1 MKNWK
6 KLALVFGLLLMS
18 SGCTSSK
25 KKQMET
31 LIAALEKTWSAS
43 SLKIETEHTLQLS
56 IWQKE
61 EEMTE
66 VLKIVQQVQGERET
80 VEEENWYHLALSGS
94 FDDQDYELQTWLM
107 EGTLYLI
114 DEQGSDFLTIEET
127 DYLSAVRENYGDF
140 IVAVPALED
149 VESIKSENK
158 EGRLRMT
165 LTLSSAALK
174 AMAEE
179 RQSVAEEALIT
190 AGTIFFVID
199 EEGYLC
205 EAQIELN
212 VEESDPSDPD
222 FQYLSVLRDHYRYR
236 DFDKTVIEE
245 LEGTQF
251 MERLNSYPVSTH
263 EELLSWLIKQEGYQ
277 LLEEGIYRQ
286 DYGDGEFYYFDFNA
300 GKYIYEYDEKQFLV
314 DWKTNIGTVGSCRYD
329 LAAQS
334 VLAGECSTSE
344 ISDLQYAL
352 QCLQYDLNGVIQD
365 WSLLEPGTEENK

>member
-56 IWQKE
+56 TWQKE

-66 VLKIVQQVQGERET
+66 ALKIVQQVQGERET

-114 DEQGSDFLTIEET
+114 DEQDSDFLAIEET

-140 IVAVPALED
+140 IVAPPALED
-149 VESIKSENK
+149 VESIKSENE

-179 RQSVAEEALIT
+179 RQSVAEEARIT

-212 VEESDPSDPD
+212 VEESDQSDPD

-286 DYGDGEFYYFDFNA
+286 DYGDKEFYYFDFNA

-329 LAAQS
+329 LATQS

-352 QCLQYDLNGVIQD
+352 QCL
-365 WSLLEPGTEENK
+365 